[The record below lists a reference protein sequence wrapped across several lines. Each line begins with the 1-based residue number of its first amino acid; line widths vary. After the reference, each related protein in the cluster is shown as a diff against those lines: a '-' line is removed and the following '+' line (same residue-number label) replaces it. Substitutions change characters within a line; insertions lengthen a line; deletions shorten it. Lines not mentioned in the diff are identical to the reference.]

1 MRKTKLTILSILITI
16 GIIAIIFWISFAV
29 VAYRKEYLVFEPIKN
44 KDKKQELY
52 YKKDNIKYYSYG
64 IDEIYIYERRFI
76 FNTNKKTMKD
86 IIDKDEFIS
95 MISNFNIYRY
105 KYGNMIESK
114 YTVGEGKV
122 NITKCDYEDDN
133 KDFYI
138 LSDEKYKNICR
149 LFN

>member
-1 MRKTKLTILSILITI
+1 MNADLFLIQI
-16 GIIAIIFWISFAV
+16 
-29 VAYRKEYLVFEPIKN
+29 
-44 KDKKQELY
+44 
-52 YKKDNIKYYSYG
+52 
-64 IDEIYIYERRFI
+64 
-76 FNTNKKTMKD
+76 KTMKD

>member
-29 VAYRKEYLVFEPIKN
+29 IAYRKEYLVFEPIKN

-64 IDEIYIYERRFI
+64 IHEIYIYERRFI

-114 YTVGEGKV
+114 YTVGKGKV

-133 KDFYI
+133 FYI

>member
-1 MRKTKLTILSILITI
+1 MKNLKLTIISVLITV
-16 GIIAIIFWISFAV
+16 GVIAIIFWISFAI
-29 VAYRKEYLVFEPIKN
+29 VAYRNEYLVFETVKSEEQT
-44 KDKKQELY
+44 QELY
-52 YKKDNIKYYSYG
+52 YEKDNIKYYSYG
-64 IDEIYIYERRFI
+64 IDEIYVYERRFI

-86 IIDKDEFIS
+86 VINKDEFIS

-105 KYGNMIESK
+105 KYGDMIESK
-114 YTVGEGKV
+114 YTGGEGNV

-138 LSDEKYKNICR
+138 LSDKKYKNICR